1 MNATPLMENL
11 ALGVAGSLMAAI
23 IGGASV
29 YLYRVGFLSECCQP
43 LLAIFHPTSKV
54 FPDHQNSSQKI
65 RGILLRRL
73 RRGQT
78 LWPWSL
84 HYGQFGKGIPSR
96 TGRFQGTQEPAD
108 VKPRMYL
115 TSWPGIIMARRN
127 VSIRNVVWATK
138 GVLRLLAR
146 HGDNR
151 VHVLQSVGPDEAP
164 TGEPRVISFRHTIC
178 GAWFVYSVQGWNPIT
193 REIVDSMLD
202 QHNDWQNK
210 DGGWALCDHE
220 HYRASDLWASA
231 YAAEMLDKALSEG
244 VLAEAQQSLAR
255 DALTR
260 TLQYFKETW
269 QNNRWA
275 LRKSQSEENAV
286 YTLVELAPFLRTHDR
301 LFLQE
306 IVRHVGTWLSPAGY
320 LSHQYVSKLLVNPD
334 LSSSALNARMSY
346 ALYRA
351 GEKASV
357 WEPLY
362 RQAVKTLDERLNSA
376 DLAFLL
382 DLTFVV
388 VTPRLPRDGPT
399 TAPPFRD
406 SS

>member
-1 MNATPLMENL
+1 MGATPLIENL
-11 ALGVAGSLMAAI
+11 ALGVVGSLIAAI

-29 YLYRVGFLSECCQP
+29 YLYRVGFLSECYQF
-43 LLAIFHPTSKV
+43 LQVSFVRSNS
-54 FPDHQNSSQKI
+54 FPGRQNSSLKI
-65 RGILLRRL
+65 REILLRHL
-73 RRGQT
+73 HRGQT
-78 LWPWSL
+78 LWPWSN

-96 TGRFQGTQEPAD
+96 TGRFTGTQEPAA

-115 TSWPGIIMARRN
+115 TSWPGIVMARRK
-127 VSIRNVVWATK
+127 VSLRNVVRATK
-138 GVLRLLAR
+138 GVIKLLGR

-151 VHVLQSVGPDEAP
+151 VHVLQSIGPNEPP
-164 TGEPRVISFRHTIC
+164 THEPRVISFRHTIC
-178 GAWFVYSVQGWNPIT
+178 GAWFLYSVQGWNPIT
-193 REIVDSMLD
+193 REIIDSMLD
-202 QHNDWQNK
+202 VHNDWQNK

-220 HYRASDLWASA
+220 NYRASDLWASA
-231 YAAEMLDKALSEG
+231 YAAEILDKALSEN
-244 VLAEAQQSLAR
+244 VLPKAQQSLAR

-260 TLQYFKETW
+260 TLHYFKDSW

-275 LRKSQSEENAV
+275 LRKSQSEENAI
-286 YTLVELAPFLRTHDR
+286 YILVEIAPLLRTHDS

-306 IVRHVGTWLSPAGY
+306 ILRHIGTWLSPAGY

-334 LSSSALNARMSY
+334 LSASALYARMGY

-351 GEKASV
+351 GEKAGV

-362 RQAVKTLDERLNSA
+362 REAVKTLDNRLNSA

-388 VTPRLPRDGPT
+388 SDSLSPERSAHDS
-399 TAPPFRD
+399 APIRD
-406 SS
+406 S